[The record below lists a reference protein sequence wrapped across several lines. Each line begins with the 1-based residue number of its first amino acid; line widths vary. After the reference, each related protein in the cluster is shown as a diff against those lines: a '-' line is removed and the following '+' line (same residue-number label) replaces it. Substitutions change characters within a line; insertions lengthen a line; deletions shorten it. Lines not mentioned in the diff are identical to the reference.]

1 MCVHEQTF
9 RLTRIMRDKLLSQAH
24 SLVTQRGNVR
34 CRVPT
39 SLIPPLFGAWPP
51 GSVEMVPTSVPPA
64 ATDVSLGPPKSTST
78 AFEKYIHVRQ
88 RSLKCVN
95 FNVRQGKPAYRCAS
109 APQGRQRHISPVNT
123 CIHRDPS
130 GSMSFG
136 PRRNDRAEWTTTR
149 HIDLTSRLR
158 CSSLL

>member
-64 ATDVSLGPPKSTST
+64 ATDVSLGPPKPT
-78 AFEKYIHVRQ
+78 YINCFREVYTCQ
-88 RSLKCVN
+88 AEIAEVCELQC
-95 FNVRQGKPAYRCAS
+95 
-109 APQGRQRHISPVNT
+109 SPGQT
-123 CIHRDPS
+123 GI
-130 GSMSFG
+130 
-136 PRRNDRAEWTTTR
+136 
-149 HIDLTSRLR
+149 
-158 CSSLL
+158 